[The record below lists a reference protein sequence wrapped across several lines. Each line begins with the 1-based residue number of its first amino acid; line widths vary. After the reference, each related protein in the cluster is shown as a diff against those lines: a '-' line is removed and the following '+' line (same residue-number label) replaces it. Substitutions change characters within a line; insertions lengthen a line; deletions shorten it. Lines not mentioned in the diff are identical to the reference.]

1 MLNINRIEYESN
13 TCHFTVDT
21 VAELDLLPKIN
32 TRGQG
37 VLNTIPCCSV
47 GSTAV
52 VTETSERYILN
63 GEQNKWLK
71 ITSSGGGG
79 GGGEDYD
86 FADESDIDN
95 LFKGTI

>member
-1 MLNINRIEYESN
+1 MLNIIKIEHESN
-13 TCHFTVDT
+13 TCHFAVDT

-32 TRGQG
+32 TKGQSILST
-37 VLNTIPCCSV
+37 VPCCSV

-52 VTETSERYILN
+52 VTGTSERYILN
-63 GEQNKWLK
+63 GEQNKWIK
-71 ITSSGGGG
+71 ITSSGSGG

-95 LFKGTI
+95 MFN